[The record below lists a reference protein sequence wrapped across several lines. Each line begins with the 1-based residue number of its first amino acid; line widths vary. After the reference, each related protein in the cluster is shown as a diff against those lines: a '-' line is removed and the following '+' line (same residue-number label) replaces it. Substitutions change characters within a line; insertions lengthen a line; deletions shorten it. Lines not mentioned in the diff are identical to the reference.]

1 MLPLSCLSVHGRFS
15 FDFFFLSAI
24 SCIFS
29 VFLFVNYY
37 FLPLT
42 FLNQLCLLPPLV
54 LSYLLHVMPKAKLD
68 HPKPRGRTLSDPLAA
83 ALLPP
88 LDESPIQREVR
99 LKAEVDAKK
108 VSDSIDEEIRRDRI
122 NQKRSKAEV
131 NVLLLGQ
138 SESGKSTTL
147 KRELL
152 HNITQFPT
160 MSIPS
165 TQQ

>member
-1 MLPLSCLSVHGRFS
+1 
-15 FDFFFLSAI
+15 
-24 SCIFS
+24 
-29 VFLFVNYY
+29 
-37 FLPLT
+37 
-42 FLNQLCLLPPLV
+42 
-54 LSYLLHVMPKAKLD
+54 MPKAKLD

-99 LKAEVDAKK
+99 LKAEIDAKK